1 MSEKRKEFIV
11 LAVGD
16 KDSYGYDEHTL
27 PLLWQLIDSSA
38 PDTREFTHV
47 GAIAYY
53 VRSARTIIAVEDVI
67 SRAEGLRDGDRRF
80 KTLGIGLAHGHM
92 IADFGF
98 TPLGEVANRAS
109 AGVAGAQ
116 TYRETL
122 AELQETNAT

>member
-1 MSEKRKEFIV
+1 
-11 LAVGD
+11 
-16 KDSYGYDEHTL
+16 
-27 PLLWQLIDSSA
+27 
-38 PDTREFTHV
+38 
-47 GAIAYY
+47 
-53 VRSARTIIAVEDVI
+53 
-67 SRAEGLRDGDRRF
+67 
-80 KTLGIGLAHGHM
+80 M